1 MILKVNDN
9 ENFNLSLKLNV
20 NYDMGYVEFYVILY
34 NKINNRKQM
43 KVFDANE
50 FDKALKHYEQ
60 QEKMFIEE

>member
-9 ENFNLSLKLNV
+9 ANFNLSLKLNI
-20 NYDMGYVEFYVILY
+20 NYDMGYVEFCVILC

-50 FDKALKHYEQ
+50 FHHALNHYEQ